1 MKQGQIKIPEKVKNG
16 QNPKRLRLHISFI
29 STTNRKKKTNQ
40 ETFAYKRRHKF
51 MQIFRGKGRI
61 RKEECEKKQRKKQIF
76 LMKKV
81 MLNIEEKQNI
91 KPRSNLETDSR
102 SSIIEH

>member
-1 MKQGQIKIPEKVKNG
+1 MPIKDGIN
-16 QNPKRLRLHISFI
+16 SC
-29 STTNRKKKTNQ
+29 
-40 ETFAYKRRHKF
+40 KF
-51 MQIFRGKGRI
+51 FGGKGRI